1 MGLTGL
7 ERAADL
13 HDEDR
18 AVFFGGRVLPL
29 LGGEGGVFV
38 LELLARN
45 EGDLF
50 RQVAFEAGEL
60 VGKGLLRLA
69 ERLHDLA
76 HGILQRFGAPLF
88 AGDDLLPVPLVD
100 VDRVEI
106 VEHLVTADGVHIG
119 VKPGAGREAVARE
132 RETLPFR
139 QRVDDLHVGAEV
151 EDIEL
156 HRPFDAVEVVVEA
169 GLGLYEEG
177 RGHTRQFEAARELPL
192 KGVLRQLDGDLS
204 LHNVQLGKIV
214 LRQGEVSHRHGG

>member
-1 MGLTGL
+1 M
-7 ERAADL
+7 
-13 HDEDR
+13 
-18 AVFFGGRVLPL
+18 
-29 LGGEGGVFV
+29 
-38 LELLARN
+38 
-45 EGDLF
+45 
-50 RQVAFEAGEL
+50 
-60 VGKGLLRLA
+60 
-69 ERLHDLA
+69 
-76 HGILQRFGAPLF
+76 
-88 AGDDLLPVPLVD
+88 
-100 VDRVEI
+100 EI
-106 VEHLVTADGVHIG
+106 VEHLVAADGVHIG

-177 RGHTRQFEAARELPL
+177 CGHTRQFEAARELPL